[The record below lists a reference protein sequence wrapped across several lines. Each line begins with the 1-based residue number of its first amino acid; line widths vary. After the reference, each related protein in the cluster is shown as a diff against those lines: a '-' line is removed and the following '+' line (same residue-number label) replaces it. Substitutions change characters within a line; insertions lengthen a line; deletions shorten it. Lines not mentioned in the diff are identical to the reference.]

1 MADKVTNLY
10 NALVKSGYAME
21 PEDQFRKNITDPKK
35 RKAAYNALV
44 SSGYSMEPYEE
55 FESNIG
61 HGKPKPQATAKSR
74 TTASTPAASQ
84 TQPQSTWHPTE
95 QEKIRMSYELNQMVS
110 DSKKRMQGMVD
121 QTRRMTERFTP
132 EGRKKAKAA
141 KFRAQLAGTPTR
153 VMGITPPTSA
163 PATASKQD
171 ETETTTQQQRPQSM
185 QSPIPYGVVTENGK
199 PVTQWLLPD
208 GRLTTSL
215 IEADQAEY
223 GARTA
228 RLQHQFVR
236 RMKTNGLDVSNPE
249 DVKTQ
254 TAVDAVHSGFD
265 IDPEQR
271 AQIVKV
277 MEENGLDASS
287 QEHIKWFVTG
297 DLRNIL
303 EHRRAVAEDRLKE
316 LQQRRIDRENEQ
328 ASKRSWWEE
337 IGHAANAANS
347 RMHPVPSAS
356 VSGAAQSPLD
366 KEIEAA
372 TAEVVRLNQSLRQYD
387 QNARASRQSWAGKIG
402 LGLWDGLTDI
412 NTWTMGV
419 VDASVNHTARNADPN
434 TDAGRNLLQSYIS
447 SQQMLEQGATPG
459 SLYSGARFVGEM
471 FGDPVTYI
479 SLGAG
484 NVARKTAT
492 NMLVNSGKKK
502 VAGEVAQRL
511 AMNSKWTS
519 ALGAAAGS
527 GVNFATFEGL
537 GDVKQQWIDGGYTD
551 SQGNFHEGFSIS
563 HAAGRAGHGF
573 LLGVPMGLFGAG
585 VGNAGDWAVRQTTNT
600 AAKAGIRASQ
610 YGISVVGEGTIFAMP
625 EIYNFQTME
634 DADFDNV
641 YAKHFGYADETDP
654 NKRAAARDA
663 ARNSLS
669 WDAWTESQAN
679 IFGMKVAGKITHGKK
694 LIGDV
699 RSTLRDLR
707 RNGAR
712 YGLSFRETL
721 NQRLDKSPFDVA
733 LTKEEHDELRKAGYG
748 ELADIFRQA
757 EKSAVANEADPNSRA
772 LDFQRVEAEEIGKR
786 SEFDGYEVMERLMQD
801 GRVSEATRA
810 KAYFVLTGK
819 MLPPST
825 VVGFTEAT
833 TEDGSTIINATN
845 AKGEVVTTRIFK
857 KGQEAKIEAEKD
869 RIKRQAELNSVSV
882 GEQYAVKAINLVVMD
897 EVKDVVA
904 KRHNLPIEAVESI
917 YMKHFK
923 GERLSDAEMEIVN
936 DIDSFAEE
944 VSAKYQSLSPEAM
957 RGKIEKQYG
966 INVDKALS
974 KPERERSE
982 NERDAVKEYLSM
994 LYQESERQR
1003 KANSIFD
1010 EQVDEMR
1017 DEYREDRRR
1026 AWRMQMEGKL
1036 LDYDPELV
1044 DEANRIY
1051 EESRELWDGIER
1063 NDPEAQAEVDAI
1075 GLRMQEAWQMCED
1088 AFAEQAEYWMYH
1100 VKEDPWSLINDPALT
1115 ADQQEAVL
1123 YYINSKAAMDGVMD
1137 AANESA
1143 DRKRAEVETAVSR
1156 RTHHDSKTIIPAT
1169 MKVDDRPVYIVKGNV
1184 VMHPDGSAV
1193 DVRNS
1198 DESIVVCDA
1207 ESGEY
1212 SFTSPDQIFKV
1223 DEPISPEDELNTA
1236 YAGIQ
1241 AEQEAILDT
1250 SVDTED
1256 APVDEAPEEPS
1267 VPIADTKEYDKGYE
1281 DGIEVSKDLS
1291 NEVLDSTIEDLRGRE
1306 FLSDEW
1312 RGRLEAYEYEQQRR
1326 AMEGQNVPMN
1336 EESGVPKNEESVLN
1350 TAENAVSGG
1359 DNVPEA
1365 VSNEQT
1371 ALSRIPTNEEGE
1383 PMFEGVDRETA
1394 LDGLVEATGGNVE
1407 NAHSIALAQVQQLSA
1422 DLESLKKK
1430 PPTKKAPKLK
1440 GSPMAMAKAQ
1450 RDADEAYATAVEEY
1464 NNLLAST
1471 KQRLDAWTGISSLFT
1486 SRKAEARAKR
1496 EAEMAAQHA
1505 KAHDEAVA
1513 RFEEEQRIKA
1523 EKQAEQ
1529 DAIGTHAVNPKITEK
1544 WNASPKVEGN
1554 PNAITLPDGSTIRGR
1569 YYLTEAGAAS
1579 ASHDANNGFIP
1590 TEGFP
1595 IDKHG
1600 LSVNDR
1606 DYQRDNDAQAI
1617 VRQIADSYDN
1627 RALQSPV
1634 IVSKEGV
1641 VLSGNNRTMSGD
1653 LAAHQG
1659 TDKAYVDYLR
1669 EFGQMYGFTP
1679 EQIDGMTHPRV
1690 VFVPDEAM
1698 PYDASTFSRFN
1709 AQEMKSQSKPEAAVK
1724 LGKIVPDN
1732 VFGSIV
1738 RDISRYDRMSDYYAD
1753 EKAVAHALG
1762 SLMQAGVIND
1772 KQMPELRTGTAL
1784 SAAGKELIENTL
1796 IGKVFQATPDA
1807 VRQII
1812 SVPTMRQSIVM
1823 GLSEIANNR
1832 TLSDADYDLAQELGK
1847 AVDLVNRA
1855 RAAQPDVYTDGMPV
1869 SPFGRMQ
1876 GLFDDEFGDSRVTD
1890 ATTLLLADIL
1900 NSGKPSDL
1908 RKVLAT
1914 YNSNAQQSANGQADI
1929 FTGTIPT
1936 KEEILTTV
1944 NDHFR
1949 NATPKEQQALVDA
1962 AIADRKRRAE
1972 ERRGGSEAGEQ
1983 TADALQ
1989 RGAEPQSVE
1998 PTEAQKKAGNYK
2010 MEHRRVDGHN
2020 ISIENPKGS
2029 VRRGTDADGK
2039 SWETTMQNDYG
2050 YIRGTK
2056 SVDGDH
2062 IDVFLSDTPEEGD
2075 VFVIDQ
2081 VREDG
2086 SFDEHKVM
2094 YGFPS
2099 EDAARKAYLS
2109 NYDEGW
2115 QGLGAITHVSKE
2127 EFKKWIQS
2135 SKRKTKPFADYASV
2149 RNITYNVDQTPT
2161 NVNEEGM
2168 IVDGEGKPLTL
2179 YHGTPNDVELR
2190 DLEMGHA
2197 KEGEEVGA
2205 RFNGDGISFTPNR
2218 SVAEDY
2224 ASDGKSEGKVFEVN
2238 ITLKNPFFTLGV
2250 ANFTPEEA
2258 SEFTASLQAKGHDG
2272 IINYASKTMRELGA
2286 LPNEVIVFDIKSA
2299 SPTTQPK
2306 YDRTVPDTTEA
2317 QRSAISRIIDF
2328 AKNVKNRV
2336 ERAVIGGI
2344 TKRQA
2349 KDFAENGIDVDE
2361 TWVHS
2366 FESSAVAHNQK
2377 HHGGEK
2383 NEAKRG
2389 QIAITAEDYARIPEI
2404 LEDYDKVSKSPN
2416 KTKGTENE
2424 VIIYEKEF
2432 GDGYV
2437 YYLEE
2442 KRDNRKS
2449 LSFHTMYKKKKGT
2462 DSSDGFAVDS
2472 TAPITP
2478 VAPSDNLSS
2487 NSDGKDNTL
2496 SSDKQEN
2503 SVESSEPYTITP
2515 AVYVGKSRGGK
2526 PGKETPMHRVRF
2538 NKPLTAEQERAVKSF
2553 ANEVIGEKKGRFA
2566 TKRGWADREAA
2577 DGSWLFRSEEDAR
2590 KAAELI
2596 SDTEAVADRQPLTA
2610 QELREAV
2617 EPVKKPA
2624 KPKKAP
2630 INRVSVED
2638 MMTDLS
2644 SKGEAKLSDHAEPV
2658 KTEPEAE
2665 HEISDDEM
2673 KSLADE
2679 LRDLLGIGEDEG
2691 DADIKFR
2698 DPSELSPAERQKV
2711 QAAGIRLAMGLIERG
2726 TTAFSDYAGKMVRML
2741 GDKIRPWLKS
2751 FYEGARW
2758 TPGYEGY
2765 AFTPTEEVAK
2775 FDVQNFDKKQADPIK
2790 QAEMIVE
2797 ERKAND
2803 VATQASKE
2811 LTEIRNQNRK
2821 KEDEQIT
2828 ADTAALAGEAEAVAG
2843 EAENHASL
2851 AGGRQPERKTILRD
2865 LKRIDDTLDKVNDQ
2879 LALLG
2884 YYEAD
2889 EVEKDFNEAYGYMR
2903 NAEKKAVN
2911 NAVEL
2916 TKQLVKDLG
2925 IDLKV
2930 TSSTTAKRGKKPTV
2944 VSANVAPAGGDVT
2957 VTIPLTEERELKIYI
2972 TLEPADREEGE
2983 AHNRL
2988 YYRDD
2993 LFVNG
2998 IMYRVENPNGKG
3010 YDRYGSNQWLNPKA
3024 TYAEML
3030 RAIKRDVYK
3039 YLPVQTPQESV
3050 YKSGE
3055 SVQYSADGGH
3065 SWTDAKV
3072 VEVDADGIK
3081 LDTGLAPVLYVNA
3094 TAEQVRRKPAEQQM
3108 QELADMAERGESPYI
3123 VTPEVEAQLAE
3134 QRKEQENEDI
3144 FQKAERIAKET
3155 QEKKKKSV
3163 SSQKK
3168 SKVKPEQPIGDLF
3181 GGLFDEAIDND
3192 KQGNSNR
3199 GSEAVADGKRS
3210 NSVGDDATGTNG
3222 GLQPKSADAPR
3233 ENRSASSAS
3242 AVGRKGTDGAT
3253 HGTDEERGIQSR
3265 LGNRGRDESAA
3276 DGGSDDTAVDGRG
3289 TTGNGIGAEQSAIA
3303 GAEGIPAR
3311 ESSPGTRGGSR
3322 PSSVKKPS
3330 LPKPEV
3336 KYTRNFRYGEDGNE
3350 ADNYTAA
3357 QRLEGNVSAIETLAE
3372 ILTSGKPAT
3381 EEQKII
3387 MSRFRGW
3394 GQVDLGK
3401 YYDVDYIL
3409 RETYS
3414 NNPMNRL
3421 AKAIKLLDPS
3431 GEKGLY
3437 NAIKRASLSSYYTP
3451 TPIARAMNT
3460 FLPLAG
3466 YRGGNFLDPSMGNGV
3481 FEGNLPKEIQER
3493 SAITG
3498 VELDWLSGQ
3507 LSRQLYPDANIIIG
3521 GFEKSELA
3529 PGSFDVVT
3537 SNVPFGDFGVADLSW
3552 KNDASPIKRSAQNR
3566 IHNYYAVKMLEE
3578 ARPSGLVSMM
3588 TTAAVMDTRSNQNI
3602 RAHIADQGEIIGAI
3616 RLPDNTFKGTG
3627 VVTDII
3633 FIRKW
3638 RDEQDRIET
3647 RNNPDYQ
3654 KTEEAFLT
3662 LHSTTAPN
3670 KVDGSTQKVS
3680 HNAYYNLNRRNM
3692 LGTVQAGS
3700 QYSREGFGL
3709 TSEYSTEELASE
3721 IEKAIK
3727 RIVGKRKGE
3736 LYNPTRS
3743 TREVHQAI
3751 REAYKGNGDWVSNG
3765 NLVIQD
3771 GKVGVLNTKTNEY
3784 GETTREF
3791 EELPKHSKLLPRIT
3805 AMNEVRTA
3813 MKKLIAGQIEGL
3825 NDSSLAKLR
3834 KELQTAYDAFV
3845 GKYGR
3850 LQDSANAF
3858 ILDDIDGYTLQ
3869 ALERWKSGKFEGLS
3883 DIFTKNTIKPALRLD
3898 GEKTPQEAITTSLAE
3913 YGYLRPDYLGKAL
3926 GEGWIE
3932 KCGDFIFLT
3941 PNSVDN
3947 YVTRDE
3953 YLSADV
3959 VTKLK
3964 DAKEAAKS
3972 NPDFERNVKALEEV
3986 QPVRIPFD
3994 DIAIHLGARW
4004 IPVDVLNDFVKEI
4017 FGLRATARN
4026 RHYDPKVGGMVE
4038 EFKSGVRYLPDI
4050 DSFEIN
4056 VEKKELG
4063 GQAQDWETPRKS
4075 AKEILQAALEDKTLM
4090 VFDTDK
4096 DGNKHLNEEQTEL
4109 ANQKIS
4115 DLRDRFEEW
4124 LPSDPAR
4131 VDMLEQAYN
4140 DRFNRIVIRKF
4151 DGSHLN
4157 VPGLMGK
4164 ELRPHQK
4171 DAVWMLINNR
4181 GGIVDHIVGAG
4192 KTLVMQSAI
4201 MEMRRMGIAKKP
4213 MIVALKSTVA
4223 QIARE
4228 FKEAFPSARVLA
4240 PNDRDFQKANRK
4252 KFMANISLNDYDCVI
4267 LSHEQYCMLDHT
4279 EEAERAVIDE
4289 QLWQLD
4295 NMIEYLY
4302 GSSDSS
4308 QLTKRQIKALEKRR
4322 ENLRARLEKR
4332 LSGVVDREFCFENL
4346 GVDYLFVD
4354 ECHQFKSLPYV
4365 TSYQKVAGLGSAEGS
4380 DRAVRL
4386 LTGIRHLQKM
4396 HQGDKG
4402 TVFLSGTTIT
4412 NSLVEIYNLLN
4423 YLRPRELQRLGMPTF
4438 DAWASVFA
4446 VHSSELEAGTTGT
4459 FALKDRFRSF
4469 DNVPELSQL
4478 YAEIAD
4484 VRNDTN
4490 LKLPKPAIEGNTII
4504 VPESEAMSEINAE
4517 IINMLNNKDGSYF
4530 GITPK
4535 DPNRAPWGLHASTIS
4550 AKAAVSPKLVFPDME
4565 DEGGKVAAVCENVKK
4580 YYTEADEHRGVQLI
4594 FCEMGVP
4601 GKDKKYDA
4609 YTDII
4614 NRLVND
4620 CGIPREQIAYIQ
4632 EAPTEEKRKDLFQR
4646 VRDGKVR
4653 ILIGGTKNMGT
4664 GVNVQ
4669 DRITDMH
4676 MLTVPWTPSALEQCI
4691 GRGARQGNIVARDF
4705 MGNKVRVHYY
4715 ATEGSLD
4722 LYKYQLLDAKGK
4734 MFTQFKMGTVNGGR
4748 SFDEGSADEDGNID
4762 PAEMVAILSGNPVI
4776 FEKAKQE
4783 KLVKKLRALRNGFER
4798 DYQRKRAKR
4807 DELQHKIEAY
4817 ERLVR
4822 LNNSDRREIER
4833 MGYRPDDKGAYPT
4846 TVIVRDGS
4854 AYTGGRTFGKPKEA
4868 GEYIH
4873 KLLKDG
4879 KNVWLCGY
4887 GVNARVVRVA
4897 DEKGGLFTSHNEVQ
4911 YGDGQRSILYR
4922 VNLSDDATAAGTA
4935 FRNLLNSIIRN
4946 GEVYARE
4953 LESAKTTLSELNI
4966 GDGVFPKQ
4974 KELDEA
4980 VVKLKELTAEFNKLG
4995 RSSEGNDGKSKF
5007 RLVEEGRMLDA
5018 LNAEETETG
5027 FRYAQMVTDDVF
5039 PGVRPPMTG
5048 KVDGEWR
5055 APMEFGEWEQS
5066 EEGLRKA
5073 NGKADLVQGN
5083 GRTTGNVAY
5092 NPYFHIRV
5100 HPLNDQFSAA
5110 FNRPE
5115 LIVVRG
5121 EYPKSELTS
5130 GYRADGA
5137 KNAVGMTDWH
5147 AGSVNGQL
5155 PEDKKVQTM
5164 LSRYFRPQEIV
5175 PWSEVADRIMS
5186 LIEGEDITFP
5196 VNVVPPMLRAELAK
5210 RGAKFQ
5216 GWSGSVSEED
5226 KPRIAEIER
5235 QLAEGNY
5242 YYDTEGSMTD
5252 ADIAEHN
5259 ASIRRKI
5266 ASKRNTDP
5274 EAMAERVSELSSKF
5288 GVPVRIVA
5296 SKSEAKNLP
5305 TVRKRNAKGWFDPE
5319 TGEVVVVIPN
5329 NANVADVEN
5338 TMAHEVIGHKGLRA
5352 FIGEEN
5358 FDRFMGEIYN
5368 NASERIRSIIDRE
5381 TQKLVDNETDRLREK
5396 KRKEHETNG
5405 EDAEAFYY
5413 TDMAEARVEAEEKRE
5428 QFRRDA
5434 TEEYMS
5440 DLGGRIG
5447 DEGFE
5452 RMKQDELTLWGK
5464 IKKRVQRFL
5473 DRFLKGFK
5481 FAKSMNLTDKD
5492 LAYIL
5497 YRTWDFMQGK
5507 SDVFR
5512 RAEDAARRNRA
5523 KYDAEDSV
5531 KFRDGGMSLEETI
5544 TKMKTEAMQ
5553 ANTDNLQAKRDAMK
5567 AIGGNLNHLRQ
5578 AMARQ
5583 REYDITTVKS
5593 VTDLA
5598 KILMENGLLDDMS
5611 KYETQRILSAVKN
5624 VVGRQDVS
5632 DYVQKVMDIMVGNQ
5646 LRNASNQL
5654 GRLLT
5659 IKGSKVDA
5667 RGIEVQ
5673 GELDPEGVIIAK
5685 VLKSAMNLPA
5695 ESYDAQGE
5703 MTEDCIAYKIGEA
5716 QDRMGDPNQV
5726 IADNAALEYAGLQ
5739 LAQQYANNIAK
5750 SKADEKRMHKSLKT
5764 AKEDKDAGRIDDTT
5778 YSQIVASTEEA
5789 IRQNKIDRAEAYY
5802 SLVEQVGDVMGQ
5814 SIERAK
5820 AWREAEKQRVEE
5832 IHHNANSDME
5842 GRELRGQRKDTR
5854 LERLNMSTVCR
5865 IFLEPLA
5872 TFDQML
5878 RMFGSKH
5885 ANGEGYLW
5893 NRFMHGWTSAAE
5905 REQLAKEHNHR
5916 SMDNAAQHIF
5926 GKGKKWRYIYD
5937 LNRALPKSSIEI
5949 WDGGEKRTHE
5959 LTQLDLLSIML
5970 WDAQPTGRATLRHMG
5985 IDEAKMQEIENF
5997 LDARI
6002 REAGEWM
6009 VGYLAER
6016 YNDYNEVHKRMFGAP
6031 MTANDNYFPFLRA
6044 KDEIKRKEEN
6054 GSDPDNDHSST
6065 TTGAIKKR
6073 VFSVASFD
6081 IINGNAADLFVS
6093 HLQEMEHWA
6102 AFAEL
6107 NRDLG
6112 TLQSYKRFKQQ
6123 VKNMQS
6129 AYGSGAA
6136 LWTRFKKVSAIATES
6151 YEPKVGNFDKLFVRA
6166 TKGVAMG
6173 KVNLRLFTAL
6183 KQILSLPAFA
6193 PDCDMVTMTKDLMAM
6208 GIPALK
6214 WAWNNLPLYRKRILS
6229 RTAGDYRLKESEY
6242 DTKLMKLFGK
6252 GMYPNI
6258 GVDAWTIAVGSHS
6271 VYKARLNRYLRYGM
6285 PEAEAEARAIRDA
6298 EICFNES
6305 QQSSEGPFLAPIQVD
6320 HTAESFAYSLF
6331 RNSAYSYTRKTHEA
6345 ARNLRNLMSGKAS
6358 VEFMAKQLHRQG
6370 IDADKAEKEAKR
6382 QWRKAY
6388 WKNAVQL
6395 VTFGWVLP
6403 WLWRLG
6409 GIAPLLLLSGDDEEK
6424 EKAKTDALRQSMFGP
6439 LEGITGG
6446 DVFTQG
6452 LNMAVGNEEPNWS
6465 YISKQS
6471 PMLSDIA
6478 TMLQKLGKDDVSAI
6492 NDILNILVGM
6502 GTGLNPQSVTDATVA
6517 VMDYCGDDAKG
6528 SRECALLIARL
6539 LNCPPSQLEKIYL
6552 EELGM
6557 SGEEASR
6564 MTPAE
6569 VAERYARYKM
6579 RREAPL
6585 TGWMRSKESSDSIR
6599 SKRIERVQK
6608 IAKEKFRDATDRRA
6622 DETLPAWM
6630 QEYEVTK
6637 KRLSAIRKLR
6647 EDDEDAYYDALD
6659 ELEALPEYERYQ
6671 IFNDYKRDIDDLTK
6685 QWLRAASIE
6694 ERDSC
6699 VRAMVTLKAEMAEEM
6714 RKAQ

>member
-61 HGKPKPQATAKSR
+61 HGKPKQR
-74 TTASTPAASQ
+74 QQTPAQSQSQSTAPASAPAETEAQPTAQ

-121 QTRRMTERFTP
+121 QTYRMTERFTP
-132 EGRKKAKAA
+132 EGRKKAKTA

-153 VMGITPPTSA
+153 VMGLTPDVA
-163 PATASKQD
+163 PSTASAEATGDNPQQD
-171 ETETTTQQQRPQSM
+171 APKPVQFTS
-185 QSPIPYGVVTENGK
+185 SPIPYGVVTENGK

-208 GRLTTSL
+208 GRLTTNL
-215 IEADQAEY
+215 IEADQAEF
-223 GARTA
+223 GARRA
-228 RLQHQFVR
+228 RLQHQFEN
-236 RMKTNGLDVSNPE
+236 RMKANGLDVTKPE
-249 DVKTQ
+249 DVQTQ
-254 TAVDAVHSGFD
+254 AELDMMSPIYPHVQELWQEA
-265 IDPEQR
+265 
-271 AQIVKV
+271 
-277 MEENGLDASS
+277 EEKHKA
-287 QEHIKWFVTG
+287 
-297 DLRNIL
+297 
-303 EHRRAVAEDRLKE
+303 
-316 LQQRRIDRENEQ
+316 
-328 ASKRSWWEE
+328 
-337 IGHAANAANS
+337 
-347 RMHPVPSAS
+347 
-356 VSGAAQSPLD
+356 D
-366 KEIEAA
+366 KE
-372 TAEVVRLNQSLRQYD
+372 
-387 QNARASRQSWAGKIG
+387 
-402 LGLWDGLTDI
+402 
-412 NTWTMGV
+412 
-419 VDASVNHTARNADPN
+419 RNADREWSRYNAMGGGREMRIVTASMNRHADLVSSFTRFDLQRMMNDTWTRLGTAGQQQLASNCLAMLSRQYPGADPAELR
-434 TDAGRNLLQSYIS
+434 DASYQMARQLSDRAVYNFAVDKNAPKSALEYFGRTVADMNVINSITKGIARSTAGTSGDLPAYEAA
-447 SQQMLEQGATPG
+447 MGAYGQNHRVAQVAGTV
-459 SLYSGARFVGEM
+459 VGM
-471 FGDPVTYI
+471 AVDPVTWVSGGVGSAATKGAMWAGGRVLATKLGTSAAVGTRLFGS
-479 SLGAG
+479 SLGGRIVGGIAGGAG
-484 NVARKTAT
+484 NFAT
-492 NMLVNSGKKK
+492 YETIKEAENQFLHGGHINAETGENEGYS
-502 VAGEVAQRL
+502 AGEL
-511 AMNSKWTS
+511 
-519 ALGAAAGS
+519 LGATTHGLVLGSATGVLSPLIGNVADKYVKATTSTTGKVGVRSAA
-527 GVNFATFEGL
+527 FATSTL
-537 GDVKQQWIDGGYTD
+537 
-551 SQGNFHEGFSIS
+551 
-563 HAAGRAGHGF
+563 A
-573 LLGVPMGLFGAG
+573 
-585 VGNAGDWAVRQTTNT
+585 
-600 AAKAGIRASQ
+600 
-610 YGISVVGEGTIFAMP
+610 EGTIFSVPEWYQNAKLEDGDPRKRDNWDVWTDNMAM
-625 EIYNFQTME
+625 M
-634 DADFDNV
+634 
-641 YAKHFGYADETDP
+641 
-654 NKRAAARDA
+654 
-663 ARNSLS
+663 
-669 WDAWTESQAN
+669 
-679 IFGMKVAGKITHGKK
+679 
-694 LIGDV
+694 IGFKAQHAIKSAPRV
-699 RSTLRDLR
+699 IRELRGT
-707 RNGAR
+707 GAR
-712 YGLSFRETL
+712 HGLSFNERL
-721 NQRLDKSPFDVA
+721 RQRMDASPSDLDLS
-733 LTKEEHDELRKAGYG
+733 KEEREELRNYGYG
-748 ELADIFRQA
+748 ELADLFRRDNP
-757 EKSAVANEADPNSRA
+757 NEPTAGAKVSDGA
-772 LDFQRVEAEEIGKR
+772 IDFQRVDAER
-786 SEFDGYEVMERLMQD
+786 VASRPEFDGYEAMERLMQD
-801 GRVSEATRA
+801 GRVSEAARA
-810 KAYFVLTGK
+810 KAYFILTGRR
-819 MLPPST
+819 LPMSS
-825 VVGFTEAT
+825 VVGFTET
-833 TEDGSTIINATN
+833 ITEDGSTTVNATN
-845 AKGEVVTTRIFK
+845 AQGDVIITRTFK
-857 KGQEAKIEAEKD
+857 KGQEPQAQAEKD
-869 RIKRQAELNSVSV
+869 RIMRQAELNSVDV
-882 GEQYAVKAINLVVMD
+882 GERYTDSQADAKVLEAAIREVSPGADFSTVMHIYRMVKEGKVEVSDSQRALAEFIDEAIERNKGVGD
-897 EVKDVVA
+897 A
-904 KRHNLPIEAVESI
+904 YRAESI
-917 YMKHFK
+917 
-923 GERLSDAEMEIVN
+923 RAELKEN
-936 DIDSFAEE
+936 
-944 VSAKYQSLSPEAM
+944 
-957 RGKIEKQYG
+957 YG
-966 INVDKALS
+966 VDVDEALS
-974 KPERERSE
+974 KEPSKRNALEKECVEVYIERLFPEE
-982 NERDAVKEYLSM
+982 A
-994 LYQESERQR
+994 
-1003 KANSIFD
+1003 
-1010 EQVDEMR
+1010 
-1017 DEYREDRRR
+1017 RRR
-1026 AWRMQMEGKL
+1026 GQDGAGADPTNPNAPIDPSAGLRADAMQI
-1036 LDYDPELV
+1036 YDQ
-1044 DEANRIY
+1044 
-1051 EESRELWDGIER
+1051 SRLLWDGIER

-1250 SVDTED
+1250 SVNTED
-1256 APVDEAPEEPS
+1256 APADEAPEEPTA
-1267 VPIADTKEYDKGYE
+1267 PIADTKEYDKGYE

-1326 AMEGQNVPMN
+1326 AMEVQNVPMN
-1336 EESGVPKNEESVLN
+1336 EDSGVLKNDESVLN
-1350 TAENAVSGG
+1350 TAENAVSEGEI
-1359 DNVPEA
+1359 VPEA
-1365 VSNEQT
+1365 VSNVENGQQT

-1383 PMFEGVDRETA
+1383 PMFESVDRETA

-1407 NAHSIALAQVQQLSA
+1407 NATSIALAQVQQLSA
-1422 DLESLKKK
+1422 DLEALKKK

-1486 SRKAEARAKR
+1486 SRKAEARAQR

-1634 IVSKEGV
+1634 IVSKDGV

-1679 EQIDGMTHPRV
+1679 EQVDGMTHPRV
-1690 VFVPDEAM
+1690 VFVPEEAM

-1832 TLSDADYDLAQELGK
+1832 TLSDADYDIAQELGK

-1972 ERRGGSEAGEQ
+1972 EQRGGSEAGEQ

-2020 ISIENPKGS
+2020 ISIENPNGS

-2039 SWETTMQNDYG
+2039 PWETKMQNDYG

-2081 VREDG
+2081 VNNDG

-2135 SKRKTKPFADYASV
+2135 SKRKTKPFAEYASV
-2149 RNITYNVDQTPT
+2149 KPIEDGIVGRSLTEQEATDLISKMEANAEVAPDIELTPENWIEQFGEDGTVETPIGVVKMGENQFIKMFSRKREEYFGMLHPTLNTPDIILEEIDPKDGSERDSKYLFIKTFVKSDGSRIVHFESVTVKKDGMEVSMSSHEIKGKAIKNKMQNDKILHLDEKLSPSSELRLTETPT
-2161 NVNEEGM
+2161 E
-2168 IVDGEGKPLTL
+2168 
-2179 YHGTPNDVELR
+2179 
-2190 DLEMGHA
+2190 
-2197 KEGEEVGA
+2197 
-2205 RFNGDGISFTPNR
+2205 
-2218 SVAEDY
+2218 
-2224 ASDGKSEGKVFEVN
+2224 SEGPDLV
-2238 ITLKNPFFTLGV
+2238 
-2250 ANFTPEEA
+2250 
-2258 SEFTASLQAKGHDG
+2258 
-2272 IINYASKTMRELGA
+2272 
-2286 LPNEVIVFDIKSA
+2286 
-2299 SPTTQPK
+2299 PT
-2306 YDRTVPDTTEA
+2306 
-2317 QRSAISRIIDF
+2317 
-2328 AKNVKNRV
+2328 
-2336 ERAVIGGI
+2336 
-2344 TKRQA
+2344 
-2349 KDFAENGIDVDE
+2349 
-2361 TWVHS
+2361 
-2366 FESSAVAHNQK
+2366 
-2377 HHGGEK
+2377 
-2383 NEAKRG
+2383 
-2389 QIAITAEDYARIPEI
+2389 
-2404 LEDYDKVSKSPN
+2404 
-2416 KTKGTENE
+2416 
-2424 VIIYEKEF
+2424 
-2432 GDGYV
+2432 
-2437 YYLEE
+2437 
-2442 KRDNRKS
+2442 
-2449 LSFHTMYKKKKGT
+2449 
-2462 DSSDGFAVDS
+2462 
-2472 TAPITP
+2472 
-2478 VAPSDNLSS
+2478 SDNMS
-2487 NSDGKDNTL
+2487 SDGKDNTL

-2503 SVESSEPYTITP
+2503 GAESSEPYAITP
-2515 AVYVGKSRGGK
+2515 ATYTNKKGKTSDVSLL
-2526 PGKETPMHRVRF
+2526 TF
-2538 NKPLTAEQERAVKSF
+2538 NRELSDAESRAVNDY
-2553 ANEVIGEKKGRFA
+2553 AREKLSEGRFA
-2566 TKRGWADREAA
+2566 KTRGWKDRES
-2577 DGSWLFRSEEDAR
+2577 GGWMFRSEEDAR

-2617 EPVKKPA
+2617 EPAKKPA

-2630 INRVSVED
+2630 INRVSLDDV
-2638 MMTDLS
+2638 MTDLS
-2644 SKGEAKLSDHAEPV
+2644 SKGEAKLSDHAEPM
-2658 KTEPEAE
+2658 KTEPEVE

-2679 LRDLLGIGEDEG
+2679 LRDLLGIEEDEG

-2698 DPSELSPAERQKV
+2698 DPGELSPAERQKV

-2726 TTAFSDYAGKMVRML
+2726 TTAFPDYAGKMVRML

-2797 ERKAND
+2797 ERKAQD

-2821 KEDEQIT
+2821 NEDEQIT

-2865 LKRIDDTLDKVNDQ
+2865 LKRIDDTLDNVNDQ

-2903 NAEKKAVN
+2903 NAEKKAVS

-2944 VSANVAPAGGDVT
+2944 VSANVAPAGGGVT
-2957 VTIPLTEERELKIYI
+2957 VAIPLTEERELKIYI

-2998 IMYRVENPNGKG
+2998 IMYRVETPKG
-3010 YDRYGSNQWLNPKA
+3010 AGLDRYGSNQWLDPKV
-3024 TYAEML
+3024 TYAKML
-3030 RAIKRDVYK
+3030 RAIKRDVRQYIPGATEPK
-3039 YLPVQTPQESV
+3039 PQSEQKKFVVGTEFVDNGTATPADYEAAV
-3050 YKSGE
+3050 KRGE
-3055 SVQYSADGGH
+3055 TISLS
-3065 SWTDAKV
+3065 
-3072 VEVDADGIK
+3072 
-3081 LDTGLAPVLYVNA
+3081 GLAESIEREKQEKA
-3094 TAEQVRRKPAEQQM
+3094 KSSEQQM

-3144 FQKAERIAKET
+3144 FQKAARIAAET
-3155 QEKKKKSV
+3155 QEKKKKTV

-3210 NSVGDDATGTNG
+3210 NSVGDDATGADG

-3233 ENRSASSAS
+3233 GNRSASSAG

-3265 LGNRGRDESAA
+3265 IGNRGRDEGAT
-3276 DGGSDDTAVDGRG
+3276 DRGSDDTAVDGAR
-3289 TTGNGIGAEQSAIA
+3289 TIGNGIGAEQGAVA
-3303 GAEGIPAR
+3303 GTEGVPAR
-3311 ESSPGTRGGSR
+3311 EPAPGTRGGSR

-3357 QRLEGNVSAIETLAE
+3357 QRLEGNVSAIEILAE

-3401 YYDVDYIL
+3401 YYDVDHIL

-3537 SNVPFGDFGVADLSW
+3537 SNVPFGDFGVADLTW

-3578 ARPSGLVSMM
+3578 ARPGGLVSMM

-3647 RNNPDYQ
+3647 RSNPDYQ
-3654 KTEEAFLT
+3654 KIEEAFLT

-3670 KVDGSTQKVS
+3670 KVDGSTQNVS

-3709 TSEYSTEELASE
+3709 TSDYSTEELASE

-3765 NLVIQD
+3765 NLVVQG

-3791 EELPKHSKLLPRIT
+3791 EELPKHSNLLPRIT

-3913 YGYLRPDYLGKAL
+3913 YGYLRPDYLEKAL
-3926 GEGWIE
+3926 GEDWME
-3932 KCGDFIFLT
+3932 KCRDFIFLT

-3953 YLSADV
+3953 YLSGDV

-3964 DAKEAAKS
+3964 DAREAAKS

-4075 AKEILQAALEDKTLM
+4075 VKEILQAALEDKTLI
-4090 VFDTDK
+4090 VLDTDK
-4096 DGNKHLNEEQTEL
+4096 DGIKHLNEEQTEL

-4115 DLRDRFEEW
+4115 DLRDKFEEW

-4252 KFMANISLNDYDCVI
+4252 KFIANISLNDYDCVI

-4322 ENLRARLEKR
+4322 ENLRARLETR

-4365 TSYQKVAGLGSAEGS
+4365 TSYQKVAGLGKADGS

-4459 FALKDRFRSF
+4459 FAMKDRFRSF
-4469 DNVPELSQL
+4469 DNVPELSRL

-4504 VPESEAMSEINAE
+4504 VPESKAMSEINAE

-4530 GITPK
+4530 GIHAK
-4535 DPNRAPWGLHASTIS
+4535 DPQKRPWGLDASTIS
-4550 AKAAVSPKLVFPDME
+4550 AKAAVSPKLVFPDMD

-4580 YYTEADEHRGVQLI
+4580 YYTDADEHRGVQLI

-4620 CGIPREQIAYIQ
+4620 YGIPREQIAYIQ

-4807 DELQHKIEAY
+4807 DELQHKVEAY

-4854 AYTGGRTFGKPKEA
+4854 AYTGGRTFDKPKEA

-4887 GVNARVVRVA
+4887 GVNARVVRVT

-5039 PGVRPPMTG
+5039 PGIRPPMTG
-5048 KVDGEWR
+5048 KLDGEWR
-5055 APMEFGEWEQS
+5055 PRMEFGEWEQS
-5066 EEGLRKA
+5066 EEDMRKA

-5083 GRTTGNVAY
+5083 GRTTNDVAY

-5110 FNRPE
+5110 FDRPE

-5130 GYRADGA
+5130 GYRAEGA

-5175 PWSEVADRIMS
+5175 PWSEVTDRIMS

-5210 RGAKFQ
+5210 RGVKFQ
-5216 GWSGSVSEED
+5216 GWSGNISKKD
-5226 KPRIAEIER
+5226 KTRIAEIER

-5274 EAMAERVSELSSKF
+5274 EAMTERVNELSSKF

-5319 TGEVVVVIPN
+5319 NGEVVVVIPN

-5358 FDRFMGEIYN
+5358 FDRFMGEIYD

-5464 IKKRVQRFL
+5464 IKRRVQRFL

-5512 RAEDAARRNRA
+5512 RAEDTARRNRA

-5531 KFRDGGMSLEETI
+5531 KFRDGGMSLEDTI

-5593 VTDLA
+5593 VADLA
-5598 KILMENGLLDDMS
+5598 KIFMDNGLLDDMS

-5673 GELDPEGVIIAK
+5673 GELDPEGAAVAK
-5685 VLKSAMNLPA
+5685 VLKRAMNLPKDDIDNRIA
-5695 ESYDAQGE
+5695 EALN
-5703 MTEDCIAYKIGEA
+5703 
-5716 QDRMGDPNQV
+5716 RMGSADTA
-5726 IADNAALEYAGLQ
+5726 IADEAAIEYAGLQ
-5739 LAQQYANNIAK
+5739 LARQYVEDIAE
-5750 SKADEKRMHKSLKT
+5750 SKAEEKGLRDSIKQ
-5764 AKEDKDAGRIDDTT
+5764 AKEDKDAGQMTDTA
-5778 YSQIVASTEEA
+5778 YRQYVESTEDA
-5789 IRQNKIDRAEAYY
+5789 IRQNRVERAEAYY

-5820 AWREAEKQRVEE
+5820 AWREEQKERVNR
-5832 IHHNANSDME
+5832 IHHFANSDME
-5842 GRELRGQRKDTR
+5842 GRELRGDRPDSRIRKAM
-5854 LERLNMSTVCR
+5854 NNPVVQ
-5865 IFLEPLA
+5865 FVFAPLA

-5878 RMFGSKH
+5878 KMLGSKNP
-5885 ANGEGYLW
+5885 NGEGYLHDY
-5893 NRFMHGWTSAAE
+5893 FMRSFFDAVDG
-5905 REQLAKEHNHR
+5905 EQEMKEKYQR
-5916 SMDNAAQHIF
+5916 QMDDKAQEIL
-5926 GKGKKWRYIYD
+5926 GKGKKYLDFYSYADTQKSAMVTYFDGADMREYEVSQSGLLY
-5937 LNRALPKSSIEI
+5937 LYAVEKMAMGKATNR
-5949 WDGGEKRTHE
+5949 R
-5959 LTQLDLLSIML
+5959 
-5970 WDAQPTGRATLRHMG
+5970 MG
-5985 IDEAKMQEIENF
+5985 ITEETMQLIEEALDPKLKEFVDWVQEE
-5997 LDARI
+5997 
-6002 REAGEWM
+6002 
-6009 VGYLAER
+6009 YLPELGADVDKV
-6016 YNDYNEVHKRMFGAP
+6016 YVNVFGAH
-6031 MTANDNYFPFLRA
+6031 MDAIENYFPFVRDKDALKREVEVG
-6044 KDEIKRKEEN
+6044 KDEHGEDRISLQS
-6054 GSDPDNDHSST
+6054 GFM
-6065 TTGAIKKR
+6065 KKR
-6073 VFSVASFD
+6073 TASVAKWSALSKLNFFD
-6081 IINGNAADLFVS
+6081 ILAKHVTDVAHMTNY
-6093 HLQEMEHWA
+6093 ME
-6102 AFAEL
+6102 F

-6112 TLQSYKRFKQQ
+6112 ILLSYGRFKQQ
-6123 VKNMQS
+6123 VMNMTS
-6129 AYGSGAA
+6129 VYGGGKT
-6136 LWTRFKKVSAIATES
+6136 LWNKFTKVAAIAADS
-6151 YEPKVGNFDKLFVRA
+6151 YEPKRADFDAAAVIISKGA
-6166 TKGVAMG
+6166 TMSKIAG
-6173 KVNLRLFTAL
+6173 RPFTAA
-6183 KQILSLPAFA
+6183 KQVLSLPAFMGEV
-6193 PDCDMVTMTKDLMAM
+6193 DLIGLTKDLTMGGVPAM
-6208 GIPALK
+6208 K
-6214 WAWNNLPLYRKRILS
+6214 WAWKNMPNFRKRILS
-6229 RTAGDYRLKESEY
+6229 RTMGDYRLRETEY
-6242 DTKLMKLFGK
+6242 DNRIMKAATY
-6252 GMYPNI
+6252 GMLPNI
-6258 GVDAWTIAVGSHS
+6258 GVDAWTIALGSHGS
-6271 VYKARLNRYLRYGM
+6271 YLKNKRKYLRWGM
-6285 PEAEAEARAIRDA
+6285 DEARAERRAIQDA
-6298 EICFNES
+6298 EMCYNKS
-6305 QQSSEGPFLAPIQVD
+6305 QQSSEGAYMAQIQMD
-6320 HTAESFAYSLF
+6320 HTWLSTTAMLF
-6331 RNSAYSYTRKTHEA
+6331 RNSSTSYTRETHNS
-6345 ARNLRNLMSGKAS
+6345 ARNLKRIVSGEANADF
-6358 VEFMAKQLHRQG
+6358 VAKQILRTVYPEQEG
-6370 IDADKAEKEAKR
+6370 AWTDGQWAKARKEAR
-6382 QWRKAY
+6382 RVMRGAIL
-6388 WKNAVQL
+6388 KNSVNVAM
-6395 VTFGWVLP
+6395 FGWILP
-6403 WLWRLG
+6403 WLWRIG
-6409 GIAPLLLLSGDDEEK
+6409 SIAPFLLLSGGDDEKGKKIE
-6424 EKAKTDALRQSMFGP
+6424 EAKRLSMFAP
-6439 LEGITGG
+6439 LEGIAYG
-6446 DVFTQG
+6446 DVIEGGFNKFVDWSQRW
-6452 LNMAVGNEEPNWS
+6452 NMRDNP
-6465 YISKQS
+6465 I
-6471 PMLSDIA
+6471 MSDIEQA
-6478 TMLQKLGKDDVSAI
+6478 YNKLDKDWAKGANDVF
-6492 NDILNILVGM
+6492 NIIFSTC
-6502 GTGLNPQSVTDATVA
+6502 TGVNPQTATDWAVA
-6517 VMDYCGDDAKG
+6517 AMDYFDAKDPW
-6528 SRECALLIARL
+6528 SSKEIALLGARI
-6539 LNCPPSQLEKIYL
+6539 LNCPQSQTDAVFL
-6552 EELGM
+6552 EELDATAA
-6557 SGEEASR
+6557 EASQ
-6564 MTPAE
+6564 MAPAE
-6569 VAERYARYKM
+6569 VADRYARYKM

-6585 TGWMRSKESSDSIR
+6585 TGWMRSDEVRDSIFDK
-6599 SKRIERVQK
+6599 KRDKVLD
-6608 IAKEKFRDATDRRA
+6608 IAKEKVEAVTSKKSGSEGWKD
-6622 DETLPAWM
+6622 
-6630 QEYEVTK
+6630 EYEAMQ
-6637 KRLSAIRKLR
+6637 KRLAKVRKLR

-6659 ELEALPEYERYQ
+6659 ELETTPEYERYE
-6671 IFNDYKRDIDDLTK
+6671 IFKWYKRDIDDLTK
-6685 QWLRAASIE
+6685 QWLRAASVE

-6699 VRAMVTLKAEMAEEM
+6699 VRAMVTLKAEMVEEM